1 MGELY
6 EKEEGNGGT
15 EGLTGPLPDDPS
27 RCVAFSRRRPA
38 LSQERE
44 RADMDMML
52 SRNNGVQATTKL
64 AEAGAKVEQ
73 AAKL

>member
-6 EKEEGNGGT
+6 EKEEGNGGINWT
-15 EGLTGPLPDDPS
+15 ASRLFSLGCVVLTPTP
-27 RCVAFSRRRPA
+27 RC

-52 SRNNGVQATTKL
+52 SRNNGVQATAKL

-73 AAKL
+73 SAKL

>member
-6 EKEEGNGGT
+6 EKEEGNGGINWT
-15 EGLTGPLPDDPS
+15 
-27 RCVAFSRRRPA
+27 ASRRHFSLGCVLTPTPRC

-52 SRNNGVQATTKL
+52 SRNNGVQATAKL
-64 AEAGAKVEQ
+64 AEAGAKGEQ
-73 AAKL
+73 SAKL

>member
-1 MGELY
+1 MVRFKCRSLA
-6 EKEEGNGGT
+6 
-15 EGLTGPLPDDPS
+15 DDVS
-27 RCVAFSRRRPA
+27 RWVAFSRRRPA
-38 LSQERE
+38 VPQERE

-52 SRNNGVQATTKL
+52 SRNNGVQATAKL